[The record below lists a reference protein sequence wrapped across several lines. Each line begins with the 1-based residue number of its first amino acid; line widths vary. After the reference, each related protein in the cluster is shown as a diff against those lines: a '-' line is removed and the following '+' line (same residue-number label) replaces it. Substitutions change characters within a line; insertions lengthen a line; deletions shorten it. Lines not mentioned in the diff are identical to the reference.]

1 MINIMAVTSMLNGL
15 GFECDSCTDGEQ
27 AVEAVKDRYMD
38 EKATMYDLIF
48 MDFSMPYC
56 DGCEATKQI
65 YQFASKH
72 QLAVP
77 YICCLTAYP
86 DNDYKIAAKEAGM
99 KHLFVKPI
107 MAAQVRKILIKTGL
121 MLSGKKKYKGKEIEK
136 EQETNNDDG
145 FN

>member
-1 MINIMAVTSMLNGL
+1 
-15 GFECDSCTDGEQ
+15 
-27 AVEAVKDRYMD
+27 
-38 EKATMYDLIF
+38 
-48 MDFSMPYC
+48 
-56 DGCEATKQI
+56 
-65 YQFASKH
+65 
-72 QLAVP
+72 
-77 YICCLTAYP
+77 
-86 DNDYKIAAKEAGM
+86 M